1 MPVLK
6 SHFEMAHEF
15 TADTVRESYT
25 SHLNKME
32 KRVGAASTIAG
43 NQSLKMNWDS
53 EGDAQMQR
61 IMVSRSIH
69 RIIRK
74 NESGKPVET
83 RKAAIEKALDNVRT
97 LEGVLPVKLKAAA
110 SDAIAKAV

>member
-15 TADTVRESYT
+15 TADTVRESYP

-43 NQSLKMNWDS
+43 N
-53 EGDAQMQR
+53 
-61 IMVSRSIH
+61 
-69 RIIRK
+69 
-74 NESGKPVET
+74 
-83 RKAAIEKALDNVRT
+83 
-97 LEGVLPVKLKAAA
+97 
-110 SDAIAKAV
+110 